1 MGRAIIEHIGFFG
14 NQRRNRGMPDKCSFQ
29 NRDSEHKTARMHART
44 VLLDFYNQPAY
55 HQWLWEETSAG
66 TASQVSDDHFFTCI
80 LLLACSSGAAICQSA
95 VCGITTWSNFLLQN
109 EMEGAGRIWIQEES
123 LPSLP
128 ESLPVSFNTQSS
140 SQWHL
145 SIAAYFR
152 KSHFSIIHIPY
163 ANSRPS
169 IERIIWSSST
179 SLCSSFHTGEFLSIC
194 SSIPHFCL
202 SFLPFSKS
210 SAPHWR
216 MPSHLTFI
224 LFRFPFGELFIW
236 MPSQFFLN
244 QTQHF
249 CSRMHT
255 PCSHRYVWGGFGLHE
270 KDLSQSPTHLKCSLT
285 RHTKKNF

>member
-1 MGRAIIEHIGFFG
+1 MTLRG
-14 NQRRNRGMPDKCSFQ
+14 NLC
-29 NRDSEHKTARMHART
+29 RDCKPSKWWP
-44 VLLDFYNQPAY
+44 LLYMYPAPGL
-55 HQWLWEETSAG
+55 QLWS
-66 TASQVSDDHFFTCI
+66 SYLSV
-80 LLLACSSGAAICQSA
+80 SSG
-95 VCGITTWSNFLLQN
+95 ITAWSNFLLQN

-128 ESLPVSFNTQSS
+128 ESLPVSFNTHSS

-145 SIAAYFR
+145 CIAAYFR
-152 KSHFSIIHIPY
+152 KSHFSVIHIPY

-236 MPSQFFLN
+236 MPSQFFLT

-255 PCSHRYVWGGFGLHE
+255 PCSHRYVWLWSLWERSVPKSYSSKVFFNQTHKE
-270 KDLSQSPTHLKCSLT
+270 KFLIDAMEKKKKKSSPLSSLCISSSLL
-285 RHTKKNF
+285 